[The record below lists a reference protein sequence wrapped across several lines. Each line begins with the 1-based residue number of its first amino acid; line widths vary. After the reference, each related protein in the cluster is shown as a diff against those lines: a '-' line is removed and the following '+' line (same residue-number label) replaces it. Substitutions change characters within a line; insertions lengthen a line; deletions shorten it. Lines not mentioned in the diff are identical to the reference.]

1 MKPLVF
7 TSALQHRMAGFIAL
21 KQYSGSD
28 YHSQAKLLWRF
39 DRYLSVQ
46 HPTLRYLKPPVL
58 DAYLATL
65 SHLSR
70 RGFANH
76 YGVLRQFCLYLNQ
89 FKPASYVLPACRA
102 VDRSYSRAPYIF
114 SQEQVAALLEQCRK
128 IDPAQQALAS
138 LYRTLFSVLYSTG
151 IRISEA
157 LALDVTDYHPPD
169 KLLHIRQG
177 KFRKARYVVLSASCA
192 AQLVAYLRVYQQRV
206 AAEYQGPLFINTRHR
221 RLGYQS
227 AARIFHQ
234 LITEAG
240 IENKG
245 TNAPRL
251 HDLRHTFAVH
261 RLVQWVESADNLVAK
276 LPVLSTYMGH
286 VSVGST
292 QVYLQATNELLDAGA
307 RRFRRWV
314 QDHMGEP
321 FTEQ

>member
-1 MKPLVF
+1 
-7 TSALQHRMAGFIAL
+7 MARFVTL

-46 HPTLRYLKPPVL
+46 HPTIRSVQPQVL

-65 SHLSR
+65 GHLSR
-70 RGFANH
+70 RGFSNH
-76 YGVLRQFCLYLNQ
+76 YCVLRQFCLYLNQ
-89 FKPASYVLPACRA
+89 YKPASYVPPACRA

-114 SQEQVAALLEQCRK
+114 SQAQIAALLEQCRK
-128 IDPAQQALAS
+128 IDPTQQALAS

-157 LALDVTDYHPPD
+157 LALDVADYHPTD

-177 KFRKARYVVLSASCA
+177 KFRKARYVVLSTSCA
-192 AQLVAYLRVYQQRV
+192 AQFAAYLRIYRQGV
-206 AAEYQGPLFINTRHR
+206 APENQGPLFINTRRR

-234 LITEAG
+234 LLVKTG
-240 IENKG
+240 IEKKG
-245 TNAPRL
+245 LNGPRL

-261 RLVQWVESADNLVAK
+261 RLLQWVESGDNLIAK
-276 LPVLSTYMGH
+276 LPMLSTYMGH
-286 VSVGST
+286 ACVVST
-292 QVYLQATNELLDAGA
+292 QIYLQATNELLDAGS
-307 RRFRRWV
+307 RRFRHWV
-314 QDHMGEP
+314 QDQMREP
-321 FTEQ
+321 FTDL